1 MCEILAII
9 PARSGSKSVPNKNIR
24 EICGKPMLA
33 YSIEH
38 ALSSKYIN
46 RVILSTDSLEYKK
59 IGLKYGAEVPFLR
72 PSEYATDD
80 ATDFDVFN
88 HALSYLKEKEGYIP
102 DIVVQLRPTYPI
114 RNVDDIDN
122 MIKILIN
129 NLDIDSVRS
138 VSKSKEIPYKMW
150 TINSEGKM
158 LPICKDIPECFNMP
172 RQKLPQAYY
181 QNANVDVIR
190 TTTITEKKSMSG
202 TNIYGYV
209 MNHNFDID
217 TEYDFKRAS
226 EYLLIKN
233 GKQKFCFDIDGV
245 IAKTNDTNHYDKS
258 LPNNEV
264 IDLINKLYDYGNQIT
279 LFTARGYV
287 TGIDWSDVT
296 KKQMDEWNVKY
307 HQLKF
312 GKPNAN
318 YYVDDHAMTLTQ
330 LNSLKEILFDK
341 QRGGIYEI

>member
-72 PSEYATDD
+72 PFEYATDD

-114 RNVDDIDN
+114 RNVVDIDN

-129 NLDIDSVRS
+129 NLDIDSV
-138 VSKSKEIPYKMW
+138 KEI
-150 TINSEGKM
+150 TDSINIKKIYTERNNLLSKN
-158 LPICKDIPECFNMP
+158 IFKDKFFDDEDILIIDGN
-172 RQKLPQAYY
+172 Q
-181 QNANVDVIR
+181 V
-190 TTTITEKKSMSG
+190 
-202 TNIYGYV
+202 
-209 MNHNFDID
+209 FDIAILSRLNRYKHD
-217 TEYDFKRAS
+217 NVLVVKKKINPDNTDHIIQLEGNRVKAITSPNLMSFPWISFCGIARFSSKTVKELS
-226 EYLLIKN
+226 EI
-233 GKQKFCFDIDGV
+233 V
-245 IAKTNDTNHYDKS
+245 IAPMPLLEALKGII
-258 LPNNEV
+258 NNVE
-264 IDLINKLYDYGNQIT
+264 LI
-279 LFTARGYV
+279 
-287 TGIDWSDVT
+287 
-296 KKQMDEWNVKY
+296 
-307 HQLKF
+307 
-312 GKPNAN
+312 
-318 YYVDDHAMTLTQ
+318 
-330 LNSLKEILFDK
+330 
-341 QRGGIYEI
+341 